1 MIVLWWLVSVALV
14 VLSTLL
20 LFAGILGKE
29 GVLRIGLPSEPQ
41 RADASGQPSGQ
52 AGEAPAEAALAEAAP
67 AQPGEA
73 DNQATS
79 TLPIE
84 QSAQGPEGSAAREPE
99 IRRMNIAN
107 VAIGAAGVVV
117 GLAALIIFAI

>member
-20 LFAGILGKE
+20 LFAGIRGKE

-41 RADASGQPSGQ
+41 RSDASGQPSGQ
-52 AGEAPAEAALAEAAP
+52 AEAAPAEAAP
-67 AQPGEA
+67 GRPGEA
-73 DNQATS
+73 DNQTAS
-79 TLPIE
+79 TPPID
-84 QSAQGPEGSAAREPE
+84 QRGQGPEGSAAREPE
-99 IRRMNIAN
+99 SRRMNIAN
-107 VAIGAAGVVV
+107 VAIGAAGLVV